1 MEVDTQVLPQVDL
14 IPGGAALTLLCADK
28 KDGLDTST

>member
-1 MEVDTQVLPQVDL
+1 MDTQVLSQVDL
-14 IPGGAALTLLCADK
+14 IPGGAALTLLPADK